1 MYRMKLGLLQFM
13 PIILV
18 YRKKLLITAS
28 FFLKMVAVLIIK
40 FGGILVMYLF
50 LPLDP
55 VPIGQILWKVRSS
68 FYPQHILDS
77 EAYGGFSLKTYW
89 LA

>member
-1 MYRMKLGLLQFM
+1 MYTMKLGLLQFM

-55 VPIGQILWKVRSS
+55 VPIGQILCFGHLS
-68 FYPQHILDS
+68 ILS
-77 EAYGGFSLKTYW
+77 TFWTVKHMVGSH
-89 LA
+89 